1 MNTRDVR
8 PPSLPPAPWILIDR
22 TTVEQTA
29 DLLELL
35 AEWLA
40 SADPVTTEDCAQACS
55 RGDTDT
61 LGVAAWVGTL
71 AAHIHDRIEEVN
83 SWS

>member
-1 MNTRDVR
+1 MNPPPDVR

-40 SADPVTTEDCAQACS
+40 GADPVI
-55 RGDTDT
+55 RG
-61 LGVAAWVGTL
+61 LRAGLFGEGTPTRSGWPPGSAPSL
-71 AAHIHDRIEEVN
+71 PISTIALRR
-83 SWS
+83 